1 VVSAWA
7 AVDVTVAAAIPR
19 VTPAAVVYVAQDG
32 LVRYSRAY
40 GRLSPDPA
48 APLATTETLFDLASI
63 TKVFATTLFLQ
74 LVDAELV
81 SLATPVVAVLPE
93 FAGVRSLGGFEHP
106 LTGETITYDYPPQ
119 AVDAATVTF
128 RHLLT
133 HTAGLA
139 DWLPLFRAPDRATAL
154 QTIYQYP
161 FAYPPGARCAYSDMG
176 IILLGEAITRLA
188 GQSLREALRA
198 RLLEPLGAQHTDYR
212 PLPAQD
218 ETGATSGSPN
228 IAPTWICRW
237 RRRRLQGEV
246 DDENAARLGGIAA
259 HAGLFSTAGE
269 VARLGE
275 LYLNQGEYQGRHLLR
290 PGTVQAA
297 TSYQAGNPDA
307 PRGLG
312 WMLRPAQP
320 APGLTTWGSAA
331 FSPGAFGHTGFTGGS
346 FWVDPERRRTYVL
359 LTNRTY
365 HGRESG
371 PEGIAALH
379 AACARA
385 VVHALDQGE

>member
-1 VVSAWA
+1 MR
-7 AVDVTVAAAIPR
+7 P
-19 VTPAAVVYVAQDG
+19 
-32 LVRYSRAY
+32 
-40 GRLSPDPA
+40 
-48 APLATTETLFDLASI
+48 
-63 TKVFATTLFLQ
+63 
-74 LVDAELV
+74 
-81 SLATPVVAVLPE
+81 
-93 FAGVRSLGGFEHP
+93 LGGFEHP
-106 LTGETITYDYPPQ
+106 LTGETVTSDYPQQ

-154 QTIYQYP
+154 QTIYQHP
-161 FAYPPGARCAYSDMG
+161 FAYPPGARCAYSDLG
-176 IILLGEAITRLA
+176 IILLGEAIARLT
-188 GQSLREALRA
+188 GQPLRQTLRA

-212 PLPAQD
+212 PLPAPD
-218 ETGATSGSPN
+218 ETGATAATSN
-228 IAPTWICRW
+228 LAPTWICRW
-237 RRRRLQGEV
+237 RHRRLQGEV

-259 HAGLFSTAGE
+259 HAGLFSTAGD

-275 LYLNQGEYQGRHLLR
+275 LYLKQGESQGRQLLR
-290 PGTVQAA
+290 PETVRAA
-297 TSYQAGNPDA
+297 TSYQAGSPAA

-312 WMLRPAQP
+312 WMLRPARS
-320 APGLTTWGSAA
+320 APGLTAWGSDA

-346 FWVDPERRRTYVL
+346 FWVDPERHRTYVL

-365 HGRESG
+365 HGREPG